1 MEEDTLLVECVPN
14 FSEGRRAHVVDQI
27 VDAMAAVSGIKVLD
41 RHSDPDHNRSVI
53 TFIGHPEAVL
63 EAAYRGIAAAAR
75 LIDMDQHSGQ
85 HPRIGAADVVPFVP
99 VRGVTLADCAALAQR
114 LGQRVGHEL
123 GIPVYLYEAA
133 ALRPERRALPDV
145 RRGEYEGLKAAITTD
160 PSRLPDYGPA
170 RIGPAGA
177 VAVGARPLLVAFNVY
192 LSTADVEVARQIAR
206 AVRESSGGL
215 PHVRALGMLVG
226 GQAQVSMN
234 LTDVSET
241 PLHRVFEAVRREA
254 HRCGVE
260 VASSEI
266 VGMVA
271 QQVLLNAAR
280 WYLQLDTFSL
290 EQIIE
295 NRLGSLCC
303 PE

>member
-53 TFIGHPEAVL
+53 TFVGHPEAVL
-63 EAAYRGIAAAAR
+63 EAAYRGIAAAAQ

-241 PLHRVFEAVRREA
+241 PLHRVFEAVRGEA

>member
-1 MEEDTLLVECVPN
+1 VEEDTLLVECVPN

-53 TFIGHPEAVL
+53 TFVGHPEAVL
-63 EAAYRGIAAAAR
+63 EAAYRGIAAAAQ

-241 PLHRVFEAVRREA
+241 PLHRVFEAVRGEA

>member
-1 MEEDTLLVECVPN
+1 MLVECVPN

-27 VDAMAAVSGIKVLD
+27 VDAIAVVAGVSVLD

-63 EAAYRGIAAAAR
+63 EAAYRGIAAAAQ

-114 LGQRVGHEL
+114 LGERVGREL

-133 ALRPERRALPDV
+133 ALRPGRRALPDV
-145 RRGEYEGLKAAITTD
+145 RRGEYEGLKVAIATD

-192 LSTADVEVARQIAR
+192 LSTEDVEVARQIAR
-206 AVRESSGGL
+206 AVRETSGGL
-215 PHVRALGMLVG
+215 PRVRALGMLVS

-234 LTDVSET
+234 LTDVSQT
-241 PLHRVFEAVRREA
+241 PLYRVFEAVRREA
-254 HRCGVE
+254 ERRGVA
-260 VASSEI
+260 VTRSEI

-271 QQVLLNAAR
+271 QQVLLDAAR
-280 WYLQLDTFSL
+280 WYLQLDTFSP